1 MEKIVQLIA
10 IEERVWK
17 QLIFCGE
24 TFSQFSIFT
33 VKLVFDFC
41 KFEAL
46 TLMK

>member
-24 TFSQFSIFT
+24 TFSQFSIAT
-33 VKLVFDFC
+33 VKVVFDFC
-41 KFEAL
+41 NLKAL

>member
-24 TFSQFSIFT
+24 TQFSIFT
-33 VKLVFDFC
+33 VKVVFDFC
-41 KFEAL
+41 NLKAL